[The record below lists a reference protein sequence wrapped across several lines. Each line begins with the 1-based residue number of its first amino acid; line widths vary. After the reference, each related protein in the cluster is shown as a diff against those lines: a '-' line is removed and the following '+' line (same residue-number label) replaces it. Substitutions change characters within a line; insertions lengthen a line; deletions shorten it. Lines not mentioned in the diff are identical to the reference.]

1 MVETVTKEKRNVL
14 LALIASG
21 KSMREACQMEGMPTR
36 WQIQD
41 LLRNDEIFAS
51 QYARACMMRADEIF
65 DEIFEIADSAT
76 QENVNAARLQVD
88 TRKWS
93 LARMN
98 PRKYG
103 DKLAI
108 GGADDLPAMKHEDVT
123 PAERMRLRLEEI
135 AKRGRAAGGDDGG
148 AEG

>member
-1 MVETVTKEKRNVL
+1 MVEPVTQDKLDAFLRET
-14 LALIASG
+14 ADG
-21 KSMREACQMEGMPTR
+21 KSMREICRQAGMPTR
-36 WQIQD
+36 WQIQE
-41 LLRNDEIFAS
+41 LLRNDETFAS
-51 QYARACMMRADEIF
+51 HYARACMMRADEIF

-123 PAERMRLRLEEI
+123 PAERMRLRLDEI
-135 AKRGRAAGGDDGG
+135 AKRGRAASGDDGG
-148 AEG
+148 SEG